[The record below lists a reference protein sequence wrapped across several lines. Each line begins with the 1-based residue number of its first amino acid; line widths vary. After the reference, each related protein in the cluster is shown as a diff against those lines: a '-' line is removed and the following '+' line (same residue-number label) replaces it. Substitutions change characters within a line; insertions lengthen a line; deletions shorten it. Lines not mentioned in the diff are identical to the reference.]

1 MAYITGKSNWLMV
14 KAFVFGKFLPF
25 HKGHE
30 AMIGFA
36 LTKCDF
42 LSVLV
47 CCDIEENIPG
57 EVRKNWIE
65 TTFVDAKN
73 IEVKILRYDNQLLPN
88 TSQTSVSVSE
98 IWSVE
103 FKKHYP
109 DYTLIISSEPYG
121 EFVAGFM
128 GMQHIPFDLDK
139 GRYPISASIIRNNL
153 FSNWH
158 YLPAAVKPY
167 FALKVAILGTES
179 TGKTTLTEQLFKHY
193 NCSFVL
199 EAGRELIPDSTDFTF
214 DDLLLVANEHAKRID
229 AAMLGDSPLV
239 IIDTD
244 VHITKSYAK
253 FTFDRNLPVNA
264 DIYNTNKADL
274 YLYLNNDAPY
284 YQDGTRLNK
293 TDRDLL
299 DQSHR
304 EILADH
310 HINFVEISGNWRSR
324 FEQAVSQVSKLIINK
339 STR

>member
-1 MAYITGKSNWLMV
+1 MI

-30 AMIGFA
+30 AMISFA

-47 CCDIEENIPG
+47 CYDNEENIPG

-65 TTFVDAKN
+65 TTFAGEKN
-73 IEVKILRYDNQLLPN
+73 MEVKILRYDNRLLPN
-88 TSQTSVSVSE
+88 TSQTSVNVSE
-98 IWSVE
+98 VWAVE

-109 DYTLIISSEPYG
+109 NYNLLITSEPYG
-121 EFVAGFM
+121 DLVAGFM
-128 GMQHIPFDLDK
+128 GIQHIPFDLDK
-139 GRYPISASIIRNNL
+139 GQYPISASIIRNDL
-153 FSNWH
+153 FCNWH
-158 YLPAAVKPY
+158 YLPAAVKSY

-179 TGKTTLTEQLFKHY
+179 TGKTTLTEQLSKHY
-193 NCSFVL
+193 KCGFVL

-214 DDLLLVANEHAKRID
+214 DDLILVANEHAKRID
-229 AAMLGDSPLV
+229 KATLDDNPLV

-253 FTFDRNLPVNA
+253 FVFDRNLPVNA
-264 DIYNTNKADL
+264 DIYNINKADL

-304 EILADH
+304 EVLSNH
-310 HINFVEISGNWRSR
+310 HINFVEISGNWQNR
-324 FEQAVSQVSKLIINK
+324 FEQAASEVSKLIINK